1 MTPSCHTGPQSDIPS
16 VPAVHDLTY
25 SITMPLSPI
34 ICTLVRLTAPQNYH
48 SLAGGF
54 MALRHEAPKNG
65 TARETARAR
74 IQCAP

>member
-34 ICTLVRLTAPQNYH
+34 IWNLVLLTAPQN
-48 SLAGGF
+48 
-54 MALRHEAPKNG
+54 
-65 TARETARAR
+65 
-74 IQCAP
+74 